1 MHTSVEQG
9 GFCMVKLHDLMIASR
24 LGRYMILLD
33 KKMHPISD
41 LKKRLGAGEHFRQ
54 LAKLNI
60 DSVTNISLHILHKT
74 ELKNYMRDR
83 WLMDTDGI
91 LQNRFI
97 HTKIK
102 HAIAGNR
109 QTAWNI
115 TFLNYE
121 H

>member
-1 MHTSVEQG
+1 MHTNIEHG
-9 GFCMVKLHDLMIASR
+9 EFAMVKLQYVMIASR
-24 LGRYMILLD
+24 LRRYMILLD
-33 KKMHPISD
+33 KQMHPISD
-41 LKKRLGAGEHFRQ
+41 LQKRLVAGEHLRQ

-60 DSVTNISLHILHKT
+60 DSVTNTSLHILHKT

-83 WLMDTDGI
+83 WLIDTDGV
-91 LQNRFI
+91 LQNRFM

-115 TFLNYE
+115 TFLNY
-121 H
+121 